1 MSKRNHFVAVTA
13 LVIVVSFI
21 LYFILRMIYTLPIAA
36 SAEAGPIDTMFTAH
50 FIGIAF
56 LFSLIMVFMLYS
68 AVVFRRRPGDETDG
82 PHIHSNTTLEILWT
96 VIPTFVVI
104 AFGIWGA
111 VTLNG
116 LVSAKE
122 NEMVVK
128 VTGQQWAWSFE
139 YPDQQGLTSPRLV
152 LPVDQPIVLQMEAK
166 DVLHSFWVPEF
177 RVKQDLVPGRTT
189 TLRITPTRLGDYK
202 VRCAEICGT
211 GHANMLADVQVTSAD
226 DFTAWVQ
233 ERLQAPVYADMTPE
247 ERGALWYSE
256 PPDGQYAACS
266 GCHSIDGS
274 TMAGP
279 TWLGLYGHQVQLT
292 DGTTVTADDA
302 YIRESILNPN
312 AKIVAGF
319 QPDVMPQTFGD
330 TFASIQADILT
341 NEGVEIDMIADII
354 AYMQTLQE

>member
-1 MSKRNHFVAVTA
+1 MFFIPSGCRN
-13 LVIVVSFI
+13 S
-21 LYFILRMIYTLPIAA
+21 A
-36 SAEAGPIDTMFTAH
+36 SSRT
-50 FIGIAF
+50 
-56 LFSLIMVFMLYS
+56 
-68 AVVFRRRPGDETDG
+68 
-82 PHIHSNTTLEILWT
+82 
-96 VIPTFVVI
+96 
-104 AFGIWGA
+104 
-111 VTLNG
+111 
-116 LVSAKE
+116 
-122 NEMVVK
+122 
-128 VTGQQWAWSFE
+128 WS
-139 YPDQQGLTSPRLV
+139 P
-152 LPVDQPIVLQMEAK
+152 A
-166 DVLHSFWVPEF
+166 

-247 ERGALWYSE
+247 ERGAIWYSD
-256 PPDGQYAACS
+256 PPDNQYRPCS

-274 TMAGP
+274 TMSGP